1 MAALQQAGDRRESK
15 FGVHS
20 TEQDPQ
26 FGLVDVLHVTGP
38 LATAESEREIRV
50 RVGAFARIPPSIVA
64 PVHRVDRDGDS
75 LRIISAP
82 VDGIR
87 FSELL
92 DQLAR
97 RKVTIADHGIL
108 DLISR
113 AIASLAALHKC
124 DPAVAHGAIAAEH
137 LVLTG
142 DGVVFT
148 DAVFAGALG
157 ALQWPSERVWNT
169 FRVALPNGGSF
180 DQRSD
185 VTQLAVVLLSIA
197 LRRPLRVDEYPR
209 SAVTLV
215 MHATETLAARSAV
228 RMWLQQALQLHARA
242 PFTSAVDAARGF
254 VDLLVGAAGQRAA
267 NRVLRTSA

>member
-1 MAALQQAGDRRESK
+1 MAASQAGDRRESK
-15 FGVHS
+15 VGVHS
-20 TEQDPQ
+20 MEHDPQ

-50 RVGAFARIPPSIVA
+50 RVGAFARIPTSLVA
-64 PVHRVDRDGDS
+64 PVHRVDRDGDV

-82 VDGIR
+82 VEGIR
-87 FSELL
+87 VSELL

-97 RKVTIADHGIL
+97 RRVTLSDQGIL
-108 DLISR
+108 DLIAR

-124 DPAVAHGAIAAEH
+124 DPSVAHGAIASDH

-142 DGVVFT
+142 DGIVFT
-148 DAVFAGALG
+148 EAVFGGAL
-157 ALQWPSERVWNT
+157 ATLQWPSERVWNT
-169 FRVALPNGGSF
+169 FRVALPHGGCF

-185 VTQLAVVLLSIA
+185 VTQLAAVILAIA

-209 SAVTLV
+209 CAAPLV
-215 MHATETLAARSAV
+215 MHATETLAARSAL

-242 PFTSAVDAARGF
+242 TFTSAVDAGRGF